1 MYRNNRES
9 GGGGCS
15 CGSIAIALL
24 LAIIG
29 FGAYAYWQIDRG
41 TPGNVPGYEWLAA
54 NLNGGNGNSTPG
66 PSAAAPVAS
75 RPSTASRPAATPAPA
90 ASRPTT
96 ASRPAATPRTTALGY
111 NTQNIRWARQS
122 HPDLYQSITRLPWAG
137 DGLDD
142 ADKAAIDEILYIAVR
157 DAATAKA
164 MVAMPFLQTNADAAT
179 RHALESV
186 NDLLRAG
193 NATAL
198 HASRIYQSGITSEW
212 APVVAAAGT
221 VEPDAVAEYL
231 DGQIT
236 VQQESYETDYTPN
249 LAVTIVRPVGAGA
262 GRVAPGLI
270 AQSVQLAENIM
281 RMPLPTD
288 NVIVVV
294 DDRAATGGFFG
305 TNHGFAIGLEQ
316 EAETKSP
323 ERVLNV
329 LVHEVAHYWW
339 HSNADWIDEGVAD
352 TIAATASEQQGHTF
366 TANPNRRQDCAAVN
380 ISEIGDA
387 PRSYRGQFY
396 CNYYL
401 GEKLFRAVQDA
412 AAPDDFIAGLQ
423 RLYQLSREQPAPRT
437 QDDYRAGIA
446 QVRAAFPDYAAIIEQ
461 HYSGDLNAPHRWDPD
476 DNLAFTSHNAVVWT
490 QKPTYDDG
498 IVSFAGHL
506 MGDASLVSPDA
517 ATAREFGGSSNF
529 TINDGS
535 GNALGS
541 ILIPLTGNRYW
552 TLDDP
557 GDVIAEQYQIG
568 GGDFAIRFQWP
579 DALGDYAD
587 KHITVWGYNNAERT
601 PVINSRADALGASTV
616 R

>member
-1 MYRNNRES
+1 MAGYNRGN
-9 GGGGCS
+9 GGGGC
-15 CGSIAIALL
+15 GRIAIFLL

-41 TPGNVPGYEWLAA
+41 TPANVPGYGWLAS
-54 NLNGGNGNSTPG
+54 NLNGGNGGSTAG
-66 PSAAAPVAS
+66 QSAAPPAS
-75 RPSTASRPAATPAPA
+75 RPTRSLPTASRPT
-90 ASRPTT
+90 
-96 ASRPAATPRTTALGY
+96 ATPRRAAALRSSSFDY
-111 NTQNIRWARQS
+111 TTQNTRWARQS

-137 DGLDD
+137 DGLDT
-142 ADKAAIDEILYIAVR
+142 ADQAAIDEILYIAVR

-164 MVAMPFLQTNADAAT
+164 MVAMPFLQTNDAAS

-198 HASRIYQSGITSEW
+198 HSSRIYQAGITDEW
-212 APVVAAAGT
+212 APVVAAAGA

-236 VQQESYETDYTPN
+236 VQPESYATDYTSN
-249 LAVTIVRPVGAGA
+249 LAVTIIRPAGSAA
-262 GRVAPGLI
+262 GGVNPGLI

-323 ERVLNV
+323 ERLLNV

-339 HSNADWIDEGVAD
+339 NSNAEWIDEGVAD
-352 TIAATASEQQGHTF
+352 TIAATASTQQGHTF
-366 TANPNRRQDCAAVN
+366 AANPNRRQDCAADN

-437 QDDYRAGIA
+437 QDEYRAGIE
-446 QVRAAFPDYAAIIEQ
+446 QVRAAFPDHAAIIEQ

-498 IVSFAGHL
+498 TISFAGRL
-506 MGDASLVSPDA
+506 QGDASLVSPDA
-517 ATAREFGGSSNF
+517 ATARQFGGSSNF
-529 TINDGS
+529 TINDAS

-552 TLDDP
+552 NLDDP

-568 GGDFAIRFQWP
+568 GGDFAVRFQWP
-579 DALGDYAD
+579 DTIGKYAD

-601 PVINSRADALGASTV
+601 PVINSRTDPLGQSTV

>member
-1 MYRNNRES
+1 MSRNNRES
-9 GGGGCS
+9 GGCGCGG
-15 CGSIAIALL
+15 IAIVLL

-41 TPGNVPGYEWLAA
+41 TPGNVPGYEWVVA
-54 NLNGGNGNSTPG
+54 NLNGGAGG
-66 PSAAAPVAS
+66 
-75 RPSTASRPAATPAPA
+75 STAGQSASAPA
-90 ASRPTT
+90 ASRST
-96 ASRPAATPRTTALGY
+96 ATPRRAAAPRSASFDY
-111 NTQNIRWARQS
+111 STQNIRWARQS
-122 HPDLYQSITRLPWAG
+122 HPDLYRSITQLPWAS

-142 ADKAAIDEILYIAVR
+142 ADKAAIDEILYIAVK
-157 DAATAKA
+157 DAAVAKSV
-164 MVAMPFLQTNADAAT
+164 VAMPFLQTNAAAT
-179 RHALESV
+179 LHALESV

-193 NATAL
+193 NATPL
-198 HASRIYQSGITSEW
+198 TDSRIYQSGITGEW
-212 APVVAAAGT
+212 APVVTAAGAIAA
-221 VEPDAVAEYL
+221 PDAVAEYL
-231 DGQIT
+231 DGQVT
-236 VQQESYETDYTPN
+236 VQQENYATDYTQIMT
-249 LAVTIVRPVGAGA
+249 VTIVRPAGSAA
-262 GRVAPGLI
+262 GRVDPGLI
-270 AQSVQLAENIM
+270 AHSVRLAENIM

-305 TNHGFAIGLEQ
+305 TNHGFAIGLQQ
-316 EAETKSP
+316 ESETKAP
-323 ERVLNV
+323 ERLLNI

-339 HSNADWIDEGVAD
+339 GGNADWIDEGVAD
-352 TIAATASEQQGHTF
+352 TIAATASTQQGHTF
-366 TANPNRRQDCAAVN
+366 AANPNRRQDCAAVN
-380 ISEIGDA
+380 ISAIGDA
-387 PRSYRGQFY
+387 PRSYSGQFY

-401 GEKLFRAVQDA
+401 GEKLFRAIQNA
-412 AAPDDFIAGLQ
+412 AMPDDFIAGLQ

-437 QDDYRAGIA
+437 QDDYRAGIE

-498 IVSFAGHL
+498 VVSFAGSL
-506 MGDASLVSPDA
+506 SGDASLVSPDA

-529 TINDGS
+529 TINDAS

-568 GGDFAIRFQWP
+568 GGDFAITFQWP
-579 DALGDYAD
+579 DALGDYAG
-587 KHITVWGYNNAERT
+587 KHITVWGYHNAERT
-601 PVINSRADALGASTV
+601 PVINRSADPLGQSTV

>member
-1 MYRNNRES
+1 MSRNNREN
-9 GGGGCS
+9 GGCS
-15 CGSIAIALL
+15 CGGIAIVLL

-41 TPGNVPGYEWLAA
+41 TPGNVPGYEWVVA
-54 NLNGGNGNSTPG
+54 NLNGDAGG
-66 PSAAAPVAS
+66 
-75 RPSTASRPAATPAPA
+75 STAGQSASAPA
-90 ASRPTT
+90 ASRP
-96 ASRPAATPRTTALGY
+96 SATPWRAAAPRTGSFDY
-111 NTQNIRWARQS
+111 STQNIRWARQS

-137 DGLDD
+137 DGVDD
-142 ADKAAIDEILYIAVR
+142 TDKTAIDEILYIAVR
-157 DAATAKA
+157 DAAVAKA
-164 MVAMPFLQTNADAAT
+164 VVAMPFLQTRDAASL
-179 RHALESV
+179 HALESV

-193 NATAL
+193 NAAPL
-198 HASRIYQSGITSEW
+198 VNSRIYQAGITGEW
-212 APVVAAAGT
+212 TPVVAAAGT
-221 VEPDAVAEYL
+221 VAEPDAVAEYL
-231 DGQIT
+231 DGQVT
-236 VQQESYETDYTPN
+236 VQQESYETDYTAN
-249 LAVTIVRPVGAGA
+249 LAVTIVRPAGSAA
-262 GRVAPGLI
+262 GRVDPGLI
-270 AQSVQLAENIM
+270 AQSVRLAENIM
-281 RMPLPTD
+281 RMPLPTA

-294 DDRAATGGFFG
+294 DDRAATGGFSG

-316 EAETKSP
+316 ESETKSP
-323 ERVLNV
+323 ERLLNI

-339 HSNADWIDEGVAD
+339 NSNADWIDEGVAD
-352 TIAATASEQQGHTF
+352 TIAATASTQQGHTF
-366 TANPNRRQDCAAVN
+366 AANPNRRQDCAAIN

-401 GEKLFRAVQDA
+401 GEKLFRAIQDA

-423 RLYQLSREQPAPRT
+423 RLYQLSREQPTPRT

-461 HYSGDLNAPHRWDPD
+461 HWNGDLNAPHRWDPD
-476 DNLAFTSHNAVVWT
+476 DNLAFTSHNAVIWT

-498 IVSFAGHL
+498 IVSFAGSL
-506 MGDASLVSPDA
+506 SGDASLVSPDA

-529 TINDGS
+529 TINDAS

-579 DALGDYAD
+579 DALGDYAG
-587 KHITVWGYNNAERT
+587 KHITVWGYHNAERA
-601 PVINSRADALGASTV
+601 PVINRSADPLGQSTV